1 MHSSRL
7 IPVEGHKDLHRDPE
21 TNAIISNNT
30 SEYEKYIAQRNERN
44 SMKDKVDSNA
54 KELSELKSEIQEIKD
69 LLLKLANK

>member
-7 IPVEGHKDLHRDPE
+7 IPVEGHSDLHRDPE

-44 SMKDKVDSNA
+44 SMKNKVDNTA
-54 KELSELKSEIQEIKD
+54 KEVSELKSEIQEIKD
-69 LLLKLANK
+69 LLLKIANK